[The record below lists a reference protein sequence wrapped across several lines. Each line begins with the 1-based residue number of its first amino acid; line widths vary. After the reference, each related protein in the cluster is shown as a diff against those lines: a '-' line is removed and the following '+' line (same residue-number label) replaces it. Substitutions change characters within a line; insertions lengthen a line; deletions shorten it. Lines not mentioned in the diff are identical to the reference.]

1 MSVTEQAESVVLI
14 GSGPSLNRIDVRALA
29 PFHTIAFNRSW
40 LAWPSWTFTPTYHAC
55 LDPLSMAIIGRE
67 LPPVVRSN
75 PATRF
80 FLHGDAAR
88 YGVGGTDR
96 VSLSELAPG
105 DTFASSLPQLTDFG
119 NVGAISLQV
128 LALLG
133 YRKVLM
139 VGVDGSYGAD
149 PEAARDPNHFRDDY
163 ARGRKPLTDAD
174 RVRYTAGWPLAAAE
188 CQRLGIDVRNAS
200 PGSALSCFPAV
211 GLADGLAWLA
221 AGSVACASL

>member
-1 MSVTEQAESVVLI
+1 MNVIERAEGIVLI
-14 GSGPSLNRIDVRALA
+14 GSGPSLNRVDVRALA

-55 LDPLSMAIIGRE
+55 LDPLSMGIIGRE
-67 LPPVVRSN
+67 LPPVVRSH
-75 PATRF
+75 PSTRF

-88 YGVGGTDR
+88 YGIGAGDR
-96 VSLSELAPG
+96 VTLSELASG
-105 DTFASSLPQLTDFG
+105 SAFASSLSPLTDFG

-128 LALLG
+128 LSLMG

-149 PEAARDPNHFRDDY
+149 PESARDPNHFRDDY

-188 CQRLGIDVRNAS
+188 CRRLGIDVRNAS
-200 PGSALSCFPAV
+200 PGSALTCFPAV
-211 GLADGLAWLA
+211 DFADGLDWLA
-221 AGSVACASL
+221 ARSVECASL